1 MSTLEARMAVVTEI
15 YGQRPPMR
23 RMTEREFDAWI
34 EEKTRAEWV
43 DGEVVMMAPA
53 AVDHDDVVGWLI
65 ALIKLL
71 LALRPTGSVHGP
83 EVLVRLQKIR
93 RKRLPDIAYVSS
105 ERRSIVEKTEI
116 VGPPDMI
123 IEVVSPDSIERDW
136 FEKYS
141 DYERAGVR
149 EYWVV
154 DRLADRV
161 ECYKLSPGGG
171 FRATKLRGGRLT
183 SSVLRGFHLRPEWVL
198 ESELAN
204 PLTVLRALGVLK

>member
-1 MSTLEARMAVVTEI
+1 
-15 YGQRPPMR
+15 
-23 RMTEREFDAWI
+23 
-34 EEKTRAEWV
+34 
-43 DGEVVMMAPA
+43 MMAPA

-83 EVLVRLQKIR
+83 EVLVRLHKIR
-93 RKRLPDIAYVSS
+93 RRRLPDVAYVSS
-105 ERRSIVEKTEI
+105 ERRSIVENTEI

-141 DYERAGVR
+141 DYERAGVH
-149 EYWVV
+149 EYWAV

-161 ECYKLSPGGG
+161 KCL
-171 FRATKLRGGRLT
+171 
-183 SSVLRGFHLRPEWVL
+183 
-198 ESELAN
+198 
-204 PLTVLRALGVLK
+204 PLKPRRRHWHQAKS